1 LEPPLIVDQD
11 DPKWKLLS
19 DVLKIFE
26 SRKVKLVMARSG
38 LTPVDRAGAYT
49 RIVLIA
55 MYFSQDISY
64 VIQELEAR
72 KELRKFAGI
81 VEVPGTVGLYKF
93 LSRFTTEQFV
103 EMVLKVL
110 NGVCKKRSRDRTVIA
125 DCTDITLDL
134 NWFRRR
140 IRNADL
146 EDREFK
152 WGYSP
157 SKGYYIGM
165 KLVLA
170 ISYPSNKPLG
180 FLIYEGSPG
189 DAKIFDDIVGEL
201 IRRRALRKGD
211 TLVLDK
217 GFYSYMH
224 YVEGIAKFKV
234 VPLIFPRKNF
244 DLDRALGRIS
254 YPIEVF
260 NGRRN
265 YVEEKKRFYDS
276 LVLEFKEKIT
286 RWKDFKPI
294 RSIIEDLFK
303 LAKNSFAL
311 SKQHRYTMRSVKK
324 ACAFCVL
331 LTGVVTSLGI
341 NRKEYLQRLAE
352 I

>member
-1 LEPPLIVDQD
+1 MEPPLIVDQD
-11 DPKWKLLS
+11 DSKWKLLS
-19 DVLKIFE
+19 DVLKICD
-26 SRKVKLVMARSG
+26 SRRVKLVMARSG
-38 LTPVDRAGAYT
+38 LTPVDKAGVYT
-49 RIVLIA
+49 KIVLIA
-55 MYFSQDISY
+55 MYFSQDIAY
-64 VIQELEAR
+64 VIRELEAR
-72 KELRKFAGI
+72 KELRDFASI
-81 VEVPGTVGLYKF
+81 PEVPGTMAVSKF
-93 LSRFTTEQFV
+93 LSRFTAEQFI
-103 EMVLKVL
+103 EMVLQVL
-110 NGVCKKRSRDRTVIA
+110 NSVCKNRKRDKTVLA

-140 IRNADL
+140 IKKADL

-170 ISYPSNKPLG
+170 VSYPSLKPLA

-189 DAKIFDDIVGEL
+189 DAKIFEDIASEL
-201 IRRRALRKGD
+201 VRRRALRKGD

-217 GFYSYMH
+217 GFYSYLN
-224 YVEGIAKFKV
+224 YVEGIAKFKI

-244 DLDRALGRIS
+244 VLDRALGMIS
-254 YPIEVF
+254 YPLEVF
-260 NGRRN
+260 NGKSA
-265 YVEEKKRFYDS
+265 YVEEKKRFFNS
-276 LVLEFKEKIT
+276 LVLEFKEKIS

-303 LAKNSFAL
+303 LAKNSFGL

-331 LTGVVTSLGI
+331 LTGVVISLGI
-341 NRKEYLQRLAE
+341 NSKEDLQRLAE
-352 I
+352 M